1 MAAAMNWHVP
11 KIEKF
16 FLNLRYKKKEYNVT
30 LYGNSVKVQV
40 GGDAGFSLWWSVKAT
55 KSLSAFFKLVYF
67 SFSSGGWLA
76 KCLVPAVA
84 KFSLSPACAVTF
96 IRLRGCCDVS

>member
-1 MAAAMNWHVP
+1 M
-11 KIEKF
+11 K
-16 FLNLRYKKKEYNVT
+16 T
-30 LYGNSVKVQV
+30 
-40 GGDAGFSLWWSVKAT
+40 T

-84 KFSLSPACAVTF
+84 QFSLSPACAVTF
-96 IRLRGCCDVS
+96 IGLRGYCDLS